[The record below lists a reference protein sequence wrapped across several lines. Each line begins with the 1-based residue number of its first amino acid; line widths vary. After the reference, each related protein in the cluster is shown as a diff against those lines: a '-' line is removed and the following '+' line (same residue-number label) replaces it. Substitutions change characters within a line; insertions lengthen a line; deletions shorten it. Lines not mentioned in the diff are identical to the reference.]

1 MTSTTSTTSS
11 DGAASTQR
19 LLGASLFRENLFKPF
34 SGWLIIPLWISI
46 LFFAIASFMGGVQ
59 KREPPPII
67 LGVLI
72 FITLIIC
79 IAGFFVVGPNE
90 SRAMVLF
97 GHYRGTVRK
106 VGFHWTNPFTSKKQ
120 ITLRV
125 RTFETGAFETEA
137 VKDQMGKVIREA
149 TRSRHPVKVND
160 LDGNPIDIAA
170 VVVWRVID
178 TAEALFAV
186 QNYERYVEIQS
197 ESALR
202 NLASRYHYDSP
213 DVNGTSLRGS
223 TDLVGAKLKEELD
236 GRLGGAGI
244 EVLESRISSL
254 SYSPEIAA
262 AMLQRQQASAM
273 VAARFKIVE
282 GAVGMVEL
290 AMAQIESK
298 KLAVMSAEQKAQ
310 MVSNLLVVLVSDR
323 GAQPVV
329 QASGGA

>member
-1 MTSTTSTTSS
+1 MTSTTSTISS
-11 DGAASTQR
+11 DGAASKQR

-34 SGWLIIPLWISI
+34 SGWLIIPLWISSLVFDI
-46 LFFAIASFMGGVQ
+46 AIFMDGVRKQ
-59 KREPPPII
+59 EPPPII
-67 LGVLI
+67 LAVLI
-72 FITLIIC
+72 FLALIIC

-106 VGFHWTNPFTSKKQ
+106 VGFHWTNPFTLKKPV
-120 ITLRV
+120 TLRV

-137 VKDQMGKVIREA
+137 VEQMGKVIREA

-170 VVVWRVID
+170 VVVWRVVD

-329 QASGGA
+329 QAGGGA